1 MNEFATE
8 LSAFISKSSAL
19 IAAIAVGV
27 VAKISTE
34 ILMKRK
40 LNMLQWMGIVG
51 ISVFFGYLT
60 AVYCSNND
68 MENQGKWLVP
78 LSTLFGEKIMIYL
91 TTHYKSILHKII
103 NPTQK

>member
-1 MNEFATE
+1 MTDLLDFFAK
-8 LSAFISKSSAL
+8 SYAF

-27 VAKISTE
+27 IAKISTE
-34 ILMKRK
+34 LLMKRR
-40 LNMLQWMGIVG
+40 LNIFQWVGIVG

-78 LSTLFGEKIMIYL
+78 LATLFGEKIMIYL
-91 TTHYKSILHKII
+91 TTHYKSILQKII

>member
-1 MNEFATE
+1 MNEITTE
-8 LSAFISKSSAL
+8 LSAFITKSSAF

-40 LNMLQWMGIVG
+40 LNMFQWLGIVG

-60 AVYCSNND
+60 AVYCSNNQMD
-68 MENQGKWLVP
+68 NQGKWLVP
-78 LSTLFGEKIMIYL
+78 LATLFGEKIMIYL
-91 TTHYKSILHKII
+91 TTHYKAILHKII
-103 NPTQK
+103 NPTK

>member
-1 MNEFATE
+1 MNELWNE
-8 LSAFISKSSAL
+8 LVALISKSSTL

-40 LNMLQWMGIVG
+40 LSIIQWFGIVG

-60 AVYCSNND
+60 AVYCANND
-68 MENQGKWLVP
+68 MDQQSKWLVP

-103 NPTQK
+103 NPSK